1 MAKFTSL
8 FCIAVMALVAVSSA
22 QPMFEDNAA
31 LAGSDITF
39 DKRATVVDNNED
51 PERITA
57 AKRSF
62 VVDNTGDQENPTSI
76 KRDATDLNSIKRD
89 AIKRDAIKRGAIKR
103 GAIKRGAIK
112 RDAIKRAA

>member
-76 KRDATDLNSIKRD
+76 KRDA
-89 AIKRDAIKRGAIKR
+89 IKRDAIKRGAIKR
-103 GAIKRGAIK
+103 DPVR
-112 RDAIKRAA
+112 RAA